1 MNERNGARAHL
12 RDLELIVVVLIG
24 QSGPLQNHC

>member
-12 RDLELIVVVLIG
+12 RDLKLIVVVLTG